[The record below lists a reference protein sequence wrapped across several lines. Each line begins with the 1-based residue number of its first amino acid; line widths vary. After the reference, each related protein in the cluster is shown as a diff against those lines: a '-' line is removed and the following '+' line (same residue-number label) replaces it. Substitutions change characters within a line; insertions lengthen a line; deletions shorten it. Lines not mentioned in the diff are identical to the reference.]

1 MLTNHPSRVDQI
13 DGLRGLSALM
23 VAIHHGLLVLSIG
36 GVGELW
42 QRSLMEPF
50 DYQIKTAQLL
60 LWLSN
65 GSFFVMV
72 FMVLSG
78 WASALSYGRAGSVM
92 SYYSRRF
99 WRLMPVYF
107 LTTLVLYLSMEIG
120 LAPVVI
126 TEPSVWW
133 SWWLQGPISV
143 RELGQHL
150 LFIKPGLGG
159 ATWTMSVFVVG
170 AILYPVF
177 HKLKNNMKIW
187 TYMLIFAGLAVLAWV
202 TQKDEYLLLVGFVLG
217 TLVAERAVKYKN
229 WLEKPSRSQIIRVTI
244 LVMSLRYLV
253 LSRWVW
259 LIEAA
264 WAFVLVAATI
274 NSRLPLLANK
284 LFILLGKISYSYYL
298 WHFIVLYF
306 TTRTVLELAGGGVYG
321 LVVNTLVSVIL
332 TLPVAWISYRLVEQ
346 SRWLG
351 KRI

>member
-1 MLTNHPSRVDQI
+1 MSANVPSRVEQI

-23 VAIHHGLLVLSIG
+23 VAIHHGLLALSIG

-50 DYQIKTAQLL
+50 DYQLKIAQLL
-60 LWLSN
+60 LWFSN

-92 SYYSRRF
+92 SYYTRRF
-99 WRLMPVYF
+99 WRLVPVYV

-126 TEPSVWW
+126 REPSVWW
-133 SWWLQGPISV
+133 SWWLQRPISI
-143 RELGQHL
+143 RELGEHL

-159 ATWTMSVFVVG
+159 ATWTMSVFVTG

-177 HKLKNNMKIW
+177 HKLKSNMKIW
-187 TYMLIFAGLAVLAWV
+187 TYMLIFADLALLAWV
-202 TQKDEYLLLVGFVLG
+202 TQKDECLLFVGFVLG
-217 TLVAERAVKYKN
+217 TLVTELAVKRKN
-229 WLEKPSRSQIIRVTI
+229 WLEKLHSFHIIGITI

-259 LIEAA
+259 LIEAV

-274 NSRLPLLANK
+274 NSWLPFLANK

-306 TTRTVLELAGGGVYG
+306 TTRTVLDLAGGGVYG

-332 TLPVAWISYRLVEQ
+332 TIPVAWASYRLVEQ